1 MESFPVGSISV
12 LNFVR
17 VRFLFI
23 SDKPVIDASPDGRKS
38 ASELG
43 GEGVLECRAR
53 GAPNITFQWFREG
66 RHIAD
71 GEREGEGAKYGII
84 DSSLDPLTW
93 QSQLKVTEVE
103 MKDYGPY
110 SCQVS

>member
-1 MESFPVGSISV
+1 ME
-12 LNFVR
+12 
-17 VRFLFI
+17 FLFI

-43 GEGVLECRAR
+43 GEGVLECRAQ
-53 GAPNITFQWFREG
+53 GAPNITFQWFREQ
-66 RHIAD
+66 RQIAD
-71 GEREGEGAKYGII
+71 GEGAKYGII

-93 QSQLKVTEVE
+93 QSQLKVTDVQ

-110 SCQVS
+110 SCQVSWLLVIDLWLS

>member
-1 MESFPVGSISV
+1 ME
-12 LNFVR
+12 
-17 VRFLFI
+17 FLFI
-23 SDKPVIDASPDGRKS
+23 SDKPVIDASPDSRKS

-43 GEGVLECRAR
+43 GEGVLECRAQ
-53 GAPNITFQWFREG
+53 GAPNITFQWFREQ
-66 RHIAD
+66 RQIAT
-71 GEREGEGAKYGII
+71 GEREGAKYGII

-93 QSQLKVTEVE
+93 QSQLKVTDVQ

>member
-1 MESFPVGSISV
+1 M
-12 LNFVR
+12 
-17 VRFLFI
+17 RFLFI

-38 ASELG
+38 ASDLG
-43 GEGVLECRAR
+43 GEGMLECRAQ

-66 RHIAD
+66 RQI
-71 GEREGEGAKYGII
+71 EGGREGAKYGII
-84 DSSLDPLTW
+84 DRSLDPLTW
-93 QSQLKVTEVE
+93 QSQLKVTEVQ